1 MNWKFDYWKIKSFSI
16 PSLINTAI
24 LLSGERAIVID
35 ELTKPYKVLL
45 FESRN
50 KNNEKI
56 IKMKYGKKQATVSI
70 VTPKTKT
77 RTKPVLVV
85 VDWQYFYPRIGKNRF
100 NSDLELHKWLLFMP
114 IYWFTIEERIK
125 CLILN
130 LPTSTFPQIL

>member
-1 MNWKFDYWKIKSFSI
+1 M
-16 PSLINTAI
+16 

-85 VDWQYFYPRIGKNRF
+85 LD
-100 NSDLELHKWLLFMP
+100 
-114 IYWFTIEERIK
+114 
-125 CLILN
+125 
-130 LPTSTFPQIL
+130 

>member
-1 MNWKFDYWKIKSFSI
+1 M
-16 PSLINTAI
+16 

-70 VTPKTKT
+70 VTPKVKT
-77 RTKPVLVV
+77 RTKPVFVV
-85 VDWQYFYPRIGKNRF
+85 VD
-100 NSDLELHKWLLFMP
+100 
-114 IYWFTIEERIK
+114 
-125 CLILN
+125 
-130 LPTSTFPQIL
+130 

>member
-1 MNWKFDYWKIKSFSI
+1 M
-16 PSLINTAI
+16 

-77 RTKPVLVV
+77 TTKPVLVV
-85 VDWQYFYPRIGKNRF
+85 VD
-100 NSDLELHKWLLFMP
+100 
-114 IYWFTIEERIK
+114 
-125 CLILN
+125 
-130 LPTSTFPQIL
+130 

>member
-1 MNWKFDYWKIKSFSI
+1 MYTFEADFPACFGNADYWKIKSFSI
-16 PSLINTAI
+16 PSLINTAM

-85 VDWQYFYPRIGKNRF
+85 VD
-100 NSDLELHKWLLFMP
+100 
-114 IYWFTIEERIK
+114 
-125 CLILN
+125 
-130 LPTSTFPQIL
+130 